1 MKYTKEILEEA
12 VAHCTSFSALARY
25 FNRTPVGSTVTY
37 LSQRCK
43 QFGVDTSHFTGQ
55 AWSKG
60 TRSNRRKSAEEWLK
74 IYDPDAGRVKAQTL
88 RQALDDLN
96 KPYKCD
102 VSGMDPVWNGKPLT
116 LQLDHING
124 KYWDNRFE
132 NLQYVCPNCH
142 TQTETWGTRNKKE
155 S

>member
-1 MKYTKEILEEA
+1 MKYTKENLEEA
-12 VAHCTSFSALARY
+12 AKQCVSFSAMAR
-25 FNRTPVGSTVTY
+25 FFDRTPVGSTVTY
-37 LSQRCK
+37 FAQRC
-43 QFGVDTSHFTGQ
+43 QHFGVDTSHFTGQ

-60 TRSNRRKSAEEWLK
+60 TRSNRKKSANEWLK
-74 IYDPDAGRVKAQTL
+74 IYDQAAGRVKAQTL
-88 RQALDDLN
+88 RQALDELG

-102 VSGMDPVWNGKPLT
+102 VCGMDPVWNGKPLT

-132 NLQYVCPNCH
+132 NLQYTCPNCH
-142 TQTETWGTRNKKE
+142 TQTETWGVRNKKE